1 MSEKDGKTEKPTS
14 KRQNDAKKK
23 GQIPKS
29 QDLTSAISFA
39 IFAFLLTQILSYTL
53 EHSYTFFRNYF
64 SRGFNYSTLEN
75 DMSHIGINLVIVFLL
90 LVGPALILAFASAYV
105 GNLLQVGF
113 VFISESL
120 KPSLDKLN
128 PINNLKNIFGK
139 EALFGLIKNIA
150 KMTIVIFIVYSSIDE
165 FIGPVLHLSNVG
177 TERIFYIVVD
187 LAKSVGLKIAMFLLV
202 LGITDY
208 AFQRYQHNTRLKMT
222 KQEIKDE
229 FKEMEGDPQIK
240 QQRKQRHR
248 EMINGNIQ
256 DVADATVIITN
267 PTHISIAIRYERNA
281 EDDEVPIV
289 LVKGADIMAAKIK
302 EIAKEAD
309 IPMVENVPVARHLYK
324 HVEAGQPIPMEMYQ
338 AVAEIL
344 ALIFQLEE
352 SKKHKI

>member
-1 MSEKDGKTEKPTS
+1 MSDKDGKTEKPTP

-39 IFAFLLTQILSYTL
+39 IFAFLFTQILSYTL

-64 SRGFNYSTLEN
+64 SRGFSYATLEN
-75 DMSHIGINLVIVFLL
+75 DMSHMGINLVVVFLL

-150 KMTIVIFIVYSSIDE
+150 KMTVVILIVYSSIED
-165 FIGPVLHLSNVG
+165 FIDPILHLSNVG
-177 TERIFYIVVD
+177 TEKIFYIVID
-187 LAKSVGLKIAMFLLV
+187 LAKSVGLKIAIFLVV
-202 LGITDY
+202 LGIADY
-208 AFQRYQHNTRLKMT
+208 AFQRYQHNSRLKMT

-248 EMINGNIQ
+248 EMINGNIR
-256 DVADATVIITN
+256 DVVDATVIITN
-267 PTHISIAIRYERNA
+267 PTHISIAIRYERDA
-281 EDDEVPIV
+281 ENDEVPIV